1 MDNPGKGENMNA
13 SRRAVRVTALIAA
26 VSAVAVAG
34 CSSSSN
40 GGSGGSGGGGS
51 KKVAIVGFSVLK
63 PGYDAAEKAF
73 QATDAG
79 KGVTFSESFG
89 ASGSQSKAVASG
101 QPADYVGFS
110 LEPDMS
116 KLVPKFVDASWN
128 AGATKGIGT
137 TSVVVIAVRPG
148 NPLGIHGWDDLIKP
162 GVKIVTPDP
171 ATSGSAKWNILA
183 AYEHRLQTG
192 GTDADAKAYLGSF
205 FKNVVSKPASGADA
219 TTAFLQGTGDVLIS
233 YENEVIAARQA
244 GKKLDYVVPSDS
256 LKIENPVAVTK
267 TGSQA
272 AKDFLAYIESDAGQ
286 KVLAG
291 EGYRPLNAADVPAS
305 VEGAND
311 PSQPFPAVSKLITV
325 ADLGGWSKVNEEF
338 FDADNGL
345 VTQIEKAAG

>member
-1 MDNPGKGENMNA
+1 MKV
-13 SRRAVRVTALIAA
+13 SRRAVGVAALTVTAA
-26 VSAVAVAG
+26 AVAVAG
-34 CSSSSN
+34 CSSSS
-40 GGSGGSGGGGS
+40 GHAGGG

-63 PGYDAAEKAF
+63 PGYDAVEKAF

-110 LEPDMS
+110 LEPDLT

-128 AGATKGIGT
+128 SGATKGIGT
-137 TSVVVIAVRPG
+137 SSVVVIAVRPG
-148 NPLGIHGWDDLIKP
+148 NPLGIKGWDDLIKP

-183 AYEHRLQTG
+183 AYEHKLQTG
-192 GTDADAKAYLGSF
+192 GTGADAKAYLTAF

-233 YENEVIAARQA
+233 YENEAIAGRQA

-256 LKIENPVAVTK
+256 VKIENPVAVTK
-267 TGSQA
+267 TGSPA
-272 AKDFLAYIESDAGQ
+272 AKDFLAYVESDAGQ

-291 EGYRPLNAADVPAS
+291 KGYRPLNASDVPQS
-305 VEGAND
+305 VDGAND

-325 ADLGGWSKVNEEF
+325 ADLGGWSKVNDEF

>member
-1 MDNPGKGENMNA
+1 MGA
-13 SRRAVRVTALIAA
+13 ARRTVWGAALIVTAA
-26 VSAVAVAG
+26 AVAVTG
-34 CSSSSN
+34 CSSSS
-40 GGSGGSGGGGS
+40 GSSGGSGS

-63 PGYDAAEKAF
+63 PGYDAVEKAF
-73 QATDAG
+73 QATPAG

-110 LEPDMS
+110 LEPDMT

-128 AGATKGIGT
+128 SGATKGIGT

-148 NPLGIHGWDDLIKP
+148 NPLHITGWDDLVKP

-183 AYEHRLQTG
+183 AYEHKLQTG
-192 GTDADAKAYLGSF
+192 GTEADAKAYLAAF

-233 YENEVIAARQA
+233 YENEAIAARQA
-244 GKKLDYVVPSDS
+244 GKKLDYVVPSDTF
-256 LKIENPVAVTK
+256 KIENPVAVTV

-272 AKDFLAYIESDAGQ
+272 AKDFLAYVESDAGQ

-291 EGYRPLNAADVPAS
+291 EGFRPLNPADVPAS

-311 PSQPFPAVSKLITV
+311 AAQPFPQITKLVSV
-325 ADLGGWSKVNEEF
+325 GDLGGWSKVNDEF